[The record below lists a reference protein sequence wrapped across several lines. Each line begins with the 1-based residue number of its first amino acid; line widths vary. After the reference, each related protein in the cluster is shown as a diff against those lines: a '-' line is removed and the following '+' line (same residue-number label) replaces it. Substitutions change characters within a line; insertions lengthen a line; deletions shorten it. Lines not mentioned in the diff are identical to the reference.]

1 MATIEGRSRLIHE
14 AKPLLKRI
22 AAPALQLQLLKQ
34 VAQASGIT
42 QEEAG
47 RLTEIRGA
55 APARATHRAP
65 ARGPDRAMLNRKLDR
80 ELLACLLAHPPLV
93 REVPAEIV
101 DVSHA
106 EGRAL
111 EALMALDGIE
121 ELTNAVILELLRES
135 VHASL
140 LNRIRSEFLHKDM
153 DADVARS
160 EFDAVI
166 TAIRTRNPD
175 PRIKEL
181 GEKEAREG
189 LTGQERDEFGRLIAE
204 DAALKQRRVPPST
217 VL

>member
-1 MATIEGRSRLIHE
+1 
-14 AKPLLKRI
+14 
-22 AAPALQLQLLKQ
+22 
-34 VAQASGIT
+34 
-42 QEEAG
+42 
-47 RLTEIRGA
+47 
-55 APARATHRAP
+55 
-65 ARGPDRAMLNRKLDR
+65 MLSRKLDR

-121 ELTNAVILELLRES
+121 QLTHAVILELLRES
-135 VHASL
+135 MHASL

-153 DADVARS
+153 DTDVARA
-160 EFDAVI
+160 EFHAVI
-166 TAIRTRNPD
+166 AAIRTRNPN

-204 DAALKQRRVPPST
+204 DAALKQRRMPPFT
-217 VL
+217 ML